1 MTEDSEAEKQGLTI
15 LHYGML
21 GLVACNLI
29 INAVLLMTVRNNQKI
44 AITAEAFARIAAQD
58 RVTDSELKNLL
69 DHRDMQIEE
78 LQKRL
83 EAIEGQP

>member
-1 MTEDSEAEKQGLTI
+1 MTEDREAEKQGLTI

-58 RVTDSELKNLL
+58 RVTDSDLKKMLET
-69 DHRDMQIEE
+69 RDEQIEE
-78 LQKRL
+78 LRKRM